1 MATLA
6 DSFLADLEDL
16 SDDEAPEDGSGFA
29 AAGGAG
35 DGHAAAGVKVEAG
48 VNHGGR
54 EVDECLDFDSLDA
67 VAKLTKTE
75 RYHRVV
81 KRVDDA
87 LAEDTAAGVASSS
100 TNLGVVDE
108 GAYQLIVD
116 CNALA
121 VDIENEIQKVH
132 NFIRDKYRLKFPE
145 LESLVMHPID
155 YARVVKAIGNQ
166 MDMTEVELDGVLPSA
181 TIMVVSVTGSTT
193 NGQPL
198 SEEDLEKTFEACDR
212 ALQLD
217 ADKRKLVALVE
228 SRMDKTAPNLSAVL
242 GPEIAAR
249 LMGIAGG
256 LTALSKMPSCN
267 VQVLG
272 AKQKTTAGFSNAAAQ
287 KAGDLHAGFIF
298 QCDVIQRK
306 TPPPLRTKAT
316 RLVAG
321 KCTLMARVDA
331 FGQDP
336 TGETG
341 RKMHAEVLKKI
352 EKWQEPPP
360 AKTNKP
366 LPIPGGES
374 KKRRGGKR
382 MRAMKERFGDSDM
395 RKAANRVGFN
405 VAEEEIGY
413 EGEGL
418 GTLGT
423 SAGMAAAGGKL
434 RVQAKAQKLR
444 LGKQHQQTLAKY
456 RASGGATNGLSSNL
470 AFTPIQGIELI
481 NPTKGADLER
491 PSSGMDSVFSEF
503 RGFRN
508 VRR

>member
-1 MATLA
+1 M
-6 DSFLADLEDL
+6 
-16 SDDEAPEDGSGFA
+16 
-29 AAGGAG
+29 
-35 DGHAAAGVKVEAG
+35 
-48 VNHGGR
+48 
-54 EVDECLDFDSLDA
+54 
-67 VAKLTKTE
+67 
-75 RYHRVV
+75 
-81 KRVDDA
+81 
-87 LAEDTAAGVASSS
+87 
-100 TNLGVVDE
+100 VDE

-116 CNALA
+116 CNSLS
-121 VDIENEIQKVH
+121 VDIENEIQIVH
-132 NFIRDKYRLKFPE
+132 NFIRDKYRPKFPE

-155 YARVVKAIGNQ
+155 YARVVKAIGNE
-166 MDMTEVELDGVLPSA
+166 MDMTRVELDGVLPSA

-193 NGQPL
+193 NGQPM
-198 SEEDLEKTFEACDR
+198 SQEDLDKTFEACVL
-212 ALQLD
+212 AMQLD
-217 ADKRKLVALVE
+217 TDKRKLVTLVE

-272 AKQKTTAGFSNAAAQ
+272 AKRKTTAGFSNAAAV

-306 TPPPLRTKAT
+306 TPPPLRSKAA
-316 RLVAG
+316 RLVGG

-341 RKMHAEVLKKI
+341 RKMHEEILKKI

-366 LPIPGGES
+366 LPIPGGEA

-382 MRAMKERFGDSDM
+382 HRAMKERFGDSDM

-423 SAGMAAAGGKL
+423 SAGMAAVSGKL
-434 RVQAKAQKLR
+434 KVQAKAQKLR
-444 LGKQHQQTLAKY
+444 LGKKHQETLAKY
-456 RASGGATNGLSSNL
+456 QASNGGAVNGLSSSL
-470 AFTPIQGIELI
+470 AFTPIQGIELV
-481 NPTKGADLER
+481 NPTREASER
-491 PSSGMDSVFSEF
+491 PSSGTDSVFSEF
-503 RGFRN
+503 RGFKN
-508 VRR
+508 VQRQLKGL